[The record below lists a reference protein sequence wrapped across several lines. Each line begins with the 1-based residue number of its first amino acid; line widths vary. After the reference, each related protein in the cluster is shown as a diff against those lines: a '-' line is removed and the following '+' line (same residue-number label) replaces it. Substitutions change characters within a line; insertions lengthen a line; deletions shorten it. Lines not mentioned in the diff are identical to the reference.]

1 MDGRA
6 SRRRAQA
13 ASQETAPVIYM
24 FDTNVVSALVHLR
37 RGFENIAQRI
47 DDLGLEQRVVSAIT
61 LSELHTM
68 IAKADEPQANTVR
81 VWRVLL
87 NFRIEDFGEHAALHV
102 GQIRADLEPRGMKIG
117 PLDTL
122 IAAHARSLDAV
133 LVTDN
138 VREFSRVPGL
148 TVENW
153 LRRPAD

>member
-1 MDGRA
+1 
-6 SRRRAQA
+6 
-13 ASQETAPVIYM
+13 M

-47 DDLGLEQRVVSAIT
+47 DDLGLDQRVVSAIT

-68 IAKADEPQANTVR
+68 IAKADEPQAKTVR

-87 NFRIEDFGEHAALHV
+87 NFRIEDFDEHAALHV
-102 GQIRADLEPRGMKIG
+102 GQIRAGLEPRGMKIG

-122 IAAHARSLDAV
+122 IAAHARSLNAV

-153 LRRPAD
+153 QRRPAN

>member
-6 SRRRAQA
+6 SRCRAQA

-37 RGFENIAQRI
+37 RGFDIAQRI

-68 IAKADEPQANTVR
+68 IAKAVEPQAKTVR